1 MIDRI
6 NATLDVYSHLR
17 VEVALR
23 DGTRARQ
30 RAEKNVSPPAGGVN
44 AESERRAQRSQAEE
58 PDNII
63 QFAQSSAD
71 GAPEN
76 YATGEE
82 VMPALEA
89 SVLPRDPQMA
99 MVARLYRRTGRAAE
113 RSTLIGTRLN
123 AVA

>member
-23 DGTRARQ
+23 DNPRARQ
-30 RAEKNVSPPAGGVN
+30 RPEKNVSPSAGGV
-44 AESERRAQRSQAEE
+44 AGESERRAQRNRAEE

-71 GAPEN
+71 GTEDF
-76 YATGEE
+76 ATAEE
-82 VMPALEA
+82 VLPALEA
-89 SVLPRDPQMA
+89 SVLPSDPRMA
-99 MVARLYRRTGRAAE
+99 VAARLYRRSGRAAE
-113 RSTLIGTRLN
+113 RSTLIGTRLD